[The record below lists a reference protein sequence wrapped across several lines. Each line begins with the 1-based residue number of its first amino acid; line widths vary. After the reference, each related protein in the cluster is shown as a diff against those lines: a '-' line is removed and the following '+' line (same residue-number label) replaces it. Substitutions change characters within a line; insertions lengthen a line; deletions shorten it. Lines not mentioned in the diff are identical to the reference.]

1 MNGLTTQERLNDICK
16 ISGLS
21 EAIVRRVL
29 DAERMSVAKSLRKG
43 ERATLIGRCVI
54 RPEIR
59 SKIETGG
66 EMGMAFSPITRSY
79 IKLSAQVA
87 PSMEAML
94 QDLSMFEQSEKEEV
108 IPNVLTK
115 QISALV

>member
-1 MNGLTTQERLNDICK
+1 MNGLTTQERLDDICK

-21 EAIVRRVL
+21 EDIVRRVF
-29 DAERMSVAKSLRKG
+29 DAERQSIAKSLRKG

-59 SKIETGG
+59 SKIEIGG
-66 EMGMAFSPITRSY
+66 SQTTY
-79 IKLSAQVA
+79 IKLYSTVA
-87 PSMEAML
+87 ASMEAL
-94 QDLSMFEQSEKEEV
+94 LKDLSGFEIEDKTNNEE
-108 IPNVLTK
+108 IPGILTK